1 LFGSHARNEAQPGS
15 DLDLLIIEDSDLPRH
30 RRAGKY
36 RRALMGVYPS
46 KDIVVW
52 TPEEVDEWRTVA
64 NAFITTALAEGRVCY
79 ERPSDPRTRLVSQ
92 SGE

>member
-1 LFGSHARNEAQPGS
+1 
-15 DLDLLIIEDSDLPRH
+15 
-30 RRAGKY
+30 
-36 RRALMGVYPS
+36 MGVYPS

-64 NAFITTALAEGRVCY
+64 NAFITTALAEGRVFY